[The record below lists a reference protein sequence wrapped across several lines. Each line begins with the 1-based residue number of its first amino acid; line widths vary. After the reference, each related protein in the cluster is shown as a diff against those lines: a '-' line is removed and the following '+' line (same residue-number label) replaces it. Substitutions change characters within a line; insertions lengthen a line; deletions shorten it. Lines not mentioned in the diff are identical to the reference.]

1 MARAGLS
8 AEAVTRVALGIVD
21 AEGPEALTLAK
32 VAAAAGVATP
42 SLYKHVEGL
51 ARLRK
56 LVAIEAIRELSGRL
70 SEAVRGRGGGKAL
83 RALML
88 VYRDYAVERPNR
100 YQIIP
105 QRLREDPELVA
116 AADEVLHA
124 IIAALREYELE
135 GPRLIHAARSVRAA
149 AHGFATLQ
157 SSGGFQLG
165 EDVDESYNVLIDMII
180 DGVARL
186 SKAPNRQAR

>member
-1 MARAGLS
+1 VARAGLS
-8 AEAVTRVALGIVD
+8 AQAVTRAALEIVD

-32 VAAAAGVATP
+32 VAATTGVATP

-70 SEAVRGRGGGKAL
+70 SEAVRGRSGGKAL

-88 VYRDYAVERPNR
+88 AYRDYAVERPHR

-105 QRLREDPELVA
+105 QRLREDAELVA

-124 IIAALREYELE
+124 IVAALREYELE
-135 GPRLIHAARSVRAA
+135 GSRLIHAARSVRAA

-165 EDVDESYNVLIDMII
+165 EDVDESYGVLIDMII

-186 SKAPNRQAR
+186 TEAPNRQAR

>member
-8 AEAVTRVALGIVD
+8 PAAVTAAALGIVD
-21 AEGPEALTLAK
+21 EDGPEALTLAK
-32 VAAAAGVATP
+32 VAAATGVATP
-42 SLYKHVEGL
+42 SLYKHVDGL
-51 ARLRK
+51 PALRK
-56 LVAIEAIRELSGRL
+56 LVAIEAIRELSARL
-70 SEAVRGRGGGKAL
+70 GEAVRGRSGDKAL

-88 VYRDYAVERPNR
+88 AYRDYAVARPNR

-105 QRLREDPELVA
+105 QKLREDADLTA

-124 IIAALREYELE
+124 IVAALREYELE
-135 GPRLIHAARSVRAA
+135 GARLIHAARSVRVA

-157 SSGGFQLG
+157 SSGGFQLAD
-165 EDVDESYNVLIDMII
+165 DVDESYRVLVEMVV

-186 SKAPNRQAR
+186 ARA